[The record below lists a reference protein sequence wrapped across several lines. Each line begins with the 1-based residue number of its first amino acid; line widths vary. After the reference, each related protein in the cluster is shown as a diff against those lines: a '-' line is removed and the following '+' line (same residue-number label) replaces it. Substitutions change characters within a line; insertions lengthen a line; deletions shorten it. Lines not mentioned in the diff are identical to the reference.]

1 LQQYGAAADG
11 AVLYMNSSPLL
22 VSTDSTMYA
31 DIAVAADA
39 VAAVDDTDECIELLH
54 TATTTVPPLRT

>member
-1 LQQYGAAADG
+1 
-11 AVLYMNSSPLL
+11 
-22 VSTDSTMYA
+22 MYA

-54 TATTTVPPLRT
+54 TATSTTTSYIVTVVHK